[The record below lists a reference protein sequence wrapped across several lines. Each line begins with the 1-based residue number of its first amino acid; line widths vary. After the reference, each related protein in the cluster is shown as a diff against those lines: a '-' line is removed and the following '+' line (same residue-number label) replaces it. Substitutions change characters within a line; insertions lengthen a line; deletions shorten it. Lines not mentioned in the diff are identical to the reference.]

1 MYKLGIIEE
10 TIRYKMK
17 NIVAEGTAE
26 LEERSY
32 KTAAWRHI
40 QRMEISY
47 KVEINFQ
54 FQVRKIST
62 LKSGN

>member
-32 KTAAWRHI
+32 KTAA
-40 QRMEISY
+40 
-47 KVEINFQ
+47 
-54 FQVRKIST
+54 
-62 LKSGN
+62 

>member
-32 KTAAWRHI
+32 KTAEWRHI